1 MKINRQKLYEVYMHK
16 VDEIVEECD
25 WVTSFGPQEIVNLVS
40 QILED
45 TPVLIES
52 NQIGS
57 TQLQQYVNAH
67 NRQLET
73 IIALRKRIREL
84 EEELFTWEIKNKS

>member
-25 WVTSFGPQEIVNLVS
+25 WVTSFGPQEIVNLIS

-45 TPVLIES
+45 TPILIEN

-57 TQLQQYVNAH
+57 TQLQQYVDAH
-67 NRQLET
+67 NRQTE
-73 IIALRKRIREL
+73 IIVALRKRIRDLEDEL
-84 EEELFTWEIKNKS
+84 GAQLIK

>member
-25 WVTSFGPQEIVNLVS
+25 WVTSFGPREIVNLIS

-45 TPVLIES
+45 TPVLTEGI
-52 NQIGS
+52 QINS
-57 TQLQQYVNAH
+57 TQLQQYVDAH
-67 NRQLET
+67 NRQTET
-73 IIALRKRIREL
+73 ILTLRKRVREL
-84 EEELFTWEIKNKS
+84 EDELCMQAIQK

>member
-1 MKINRQKLYEVYMHK
+1 MLYEVYMQK

-25 WVTSFGPQEIVNLVS
+25 WVTSMGPQEIVNLIS
-40 QILED
+40 CILED

-57 TQLQQYVNAH
+57 TQLQQYVDAH
-67 NRQLET
+67 NRQLEM
-73 IIALRKRIREL
+73 IIALRKRIYDLEL
-84 EEELFTWEIKNKS
+84 ELISPKE

>member
-1 MKINRQKLYEVYMHK
+1 MLYEVYMQK

-25 WVTSFGPQEIVNLVS
+25 WVTSMGPREIVNLIS
-40 QILED
+40 CILED

-57 TQLQQYVNAH
+57 TQLQQYVDAH
-67 NRQLET
+67 NRQLEM
-73 IIALRKRIREL
+73 IIALRKRIYDLEL
-84 EEELFTWEIKNKS
+84 ELISPKE